1 MADPDA
7 IVHAAGR
14 VALAT
19 LSDTGSCYL
28 PGERSDAARRWSARY
43 VRVLGE
49 PISRTLVAT
58 VRTAIVSESRPVVT
72 GDRGQ
77 SRPLVIAG
85 VSEDELT

>member
-7 IVHAAGR
+7 IVHAASR

-19 LSDTGSCYL
+19 LSHTGSGHL

-58 VRTAIVSESRPVVT
+58 VRTVIVRELRRVVT
-72 GDRGQ
+72 RYRGR
-77 SRPLVIAG
+77 SRVLVIAG
-85 VSEDELT
+85 DGQDKLT